1 MRRWRWRL
9 APALQ
14 RRKAAQE
21 AAVWRSAG
29 RSAAGRALARGLPV
43 GSGGPCSPPTSVD
56 RSAQLPTGLAPV
68 GHGRRPGFVA
78 PCGDE
83 RAAADYSAAAGDGD
97 PPSGATGGRVRP
109 VDAGHGVSPH
119 TQNFVRTEYP
129 RTASAHKLCENRKQ
143 QPTEG
148 ESPCLTLQRP
158 VTPTARTSASHAPC
172 GKRLAALAN
181 AAASPAQSDS

>member
-1 MRRWRWRL
+1 RL

-14 RRKAAQE
+14 RRKAAHE

-29 RSAAGRALARGLPV
+29 RSAAGRALERGLPV
-43 GSGGPCSPPTSVD
+43 GSGGPGSPPTAVD

-68 GHGRRPGFVA
+68 GHGRRLGFVA

-83 RAAADYSAAAGDGD
+83 LAAADYSAAAGDSR

-119 TQNFVRTEYP
+119 TQNLVRTEYP

-172 GKRLAALAN
+172 GKRSDASAN
-181 AAASPAQSDS
+181 AKGSLALKGS